1 MREKITREASE
12 IRKRALTESLKLA
25 TSAFGLIA
33 ALAWNEV
40 IQEIVNEYVKP
51 FFGEGS
57 GLVSLVIY
65 AVAITLLVVF
75 ITYQVSKI
83 TEEKK
88 EN

>member
-1 MREKITREASE
+1 MREKIKQEAGE
-12 IRKRALTESLKLA
+12 IRNRALTESLKLA

-40 IQEIVNEYVKP
+40 IQEIVNEYVRP

-88 EN
+88 

>member
-1 MREKITREASE
+1 MREKIKKEASE

-40 IQEIVNEYVKP
+40 IQEIVNVHIRP
-51 FFGEGS
+51 FFGKGS
-57 GLVSLVIY
+57 GLISLIVY
-65 AVAITLLVVF
+65 AVIITLLVVF

-83 TEEKK
+83 TEEKRD
-88 EN
+88 